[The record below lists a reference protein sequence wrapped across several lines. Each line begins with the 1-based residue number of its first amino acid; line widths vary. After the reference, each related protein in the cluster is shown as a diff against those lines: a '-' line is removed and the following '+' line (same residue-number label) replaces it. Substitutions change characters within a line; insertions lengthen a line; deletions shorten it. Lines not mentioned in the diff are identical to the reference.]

1 MQNALS
7 IYAKLKKGEKRAQQN
22 FMHINLQTLDIIY
35 THIMGE
41 IHKNKHEIQEK
52 VQNKNEQKNIEM
64 ISKPPG

>member
-41 IHKNKHEIQEK
+41 IHKNKHVIQEK
-52 VQNKNEQKNIEM
+52 CRTKMNKKYIEM